1 MQKIKP
7 NIHVRVFPP
16 QGRRCGFTLV
26 ELLVVVAIIAVAGGA
41 GIGLYAGTS
50 ERLRVEKAA
59 RSFLLTARY
68 ARIMAIEKQREYR
81 IQIDSEKA
89 GFALAT
95 TEWNESSEQFA
106 ETVVRDYYCKPVEFE
121 GAVRFEDVKVVATGV
136 EETQEEDESA
146 EQAIRFSPDGSAQA
160 VVVQIGDGRRHY
172 TISISAATGK
182 AKITFGELKELAE
195 VGTIDLDV
203 EQ

>member
-7 NIHVRVFPP
+7 NIHVRIFSS
-16 QGRRCGFTLV
+16 QRERCGFTLV

-50 ERLRVEKAA
+50 ERFRLEKAA

-68 ARIMAIEKQREYR
+68 ARIMAIEKQREYE
-81 IQIDSEKA
+81 IQIGSDKT

-95 TEWNESSEQFA
+95 TEWNESSEQF
-106 ETVVRDYYCKPVEFE
+106 EQTVVRDYYCRPVEFE
-121 GAVRFEDVKVVATGV
+121 GAVRFEDVRLVATGV
-136 EETQEEDESA
+136 EETEEDESA
-146 EQAIRFSPDGSAQA
+146 GQAIRFSPDGSAQA
-160 VVVQIGDGRRHY
+160 VAVQIGDGKRHY

-182 AKITFGELKELAE
+182 AKASPGELQENAE

-203 EQ
+203 AQ